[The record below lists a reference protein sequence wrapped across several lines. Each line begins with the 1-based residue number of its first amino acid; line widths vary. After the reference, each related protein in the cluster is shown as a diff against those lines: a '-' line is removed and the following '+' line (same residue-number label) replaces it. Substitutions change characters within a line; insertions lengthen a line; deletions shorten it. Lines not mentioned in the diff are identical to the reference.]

1 MVQRFVTKVTNDLQA
16 ERRSARNEES
26 GLRKQIA
33 ATERKI
39 GRLLDQI
46 EDGEGDARLLG
57 KRLAER
63 EQDRET
69 LQARLDEIAQ
79 EVPTVVPMPNFA
91 EAYAAQVRA
100 LEDVLRDPS
109 LVQRAHE
116 TLAKLIEKVL
126 LTPDP
131 EAQNGLRVDL
141 HGDLARILSTCA
153 AARNEELPAGFLR
166 AGSQLSVVAGV
177 GFEPTTFRL

>member
-1 MVQRFVTKVTNDLQA
+1 MIEQGLGNRTIA
-16 ERRSARNEES
+16 ERLAAREAE
-26 GLRKQIA
+26 KA
-33 ATERKI
+33 ALE
-39 GRLLDQI
+39 
-46 EDGEGDARLLG
+46 AW
-57 KRLAER
+57 LAEAAI
-63 EQDRET
+63 EEAPVVLT
-69 LQARLDEIAQ
+69 L
-79 EVPTVVPMPNFA
+79 PNFA
-91 EAYAAQVRA
+91 EAYATQVRA
-100 LEDVLRDPS
+100 LEEVLHDPS

-116 TLAKLIEKVL
+116 TLAKLIEKVV

-153 AARNEELPAGFLR
+153 AARNEGLPGGFLR